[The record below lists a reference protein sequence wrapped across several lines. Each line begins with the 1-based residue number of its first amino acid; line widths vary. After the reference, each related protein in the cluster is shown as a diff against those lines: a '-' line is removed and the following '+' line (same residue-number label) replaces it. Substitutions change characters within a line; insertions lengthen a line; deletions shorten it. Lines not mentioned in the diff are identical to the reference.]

1 MNYEE
6 ILLTKTDYTFYRFY
20 KLLDSTEPDIY
31 TINELARRSGL
42 SYQKTYNMVQTIN
55 QQVQAFSADQ
65 ARILTPHGGVDT
77 RQLKVSLD
85 VYRFQLI
92 SRNLPYKIL
101 YYLLTDPAPTL
112 ENFSQTLNT
121 SQSTIF
127 RKLKRLTLFLK
138 RFNVRLHYKTLAL
151 TGDERYI
158 RLILY
163 YIFHLATRQQSI
175 TIFSGAIQRRVHAV
189 QNLAN
194 QKIRLFTEV
203 RERLDMDMV
212 TAIFLLRQDQG
223 HFVPDDPRY
232 QVLIDDNP
240 NYQMDELK
248 VLQTPNLSTEDLI
261 GEFHFGFFVINYPPI
276 LRDSNSDFLQQH
288 LAYFQRKNN
297 LIWRFC
303 TDFLA
308 SVQHACFNDRVN
320 LAQDRVLFGNLLN
333 AVLGYYVL
341 QGPFML
347 LQEENSDGVF
357 KAYGKNQLYRGI
369 SCYFE
374 QLPPAFQELAHV
386 APALIKATY
395 LLLIR
400 QYIRHNAQFQMQIG
414 LDVHASNYIYQDFAE
429 FLDGMPYFTVHPYAT
444 DLADKYDVVI
454 TTSASLYRQNLAS
467 GRYFFFTLDTP
478 ASFVK
483 LYDKLY
489 QYYSDQIM
497 TLRRMQIVP
506 FTTEELIDVY

>member
-1 MNYEE
+1 LNYEE

-20 KLLDSTEPDIY
+20 KLLDSTEPDVY
-31 TINELARRSGL
+31 TVNELAQRAQL
-42 SYQKTYNMVQTIN
+42 SYQKTYNMVQEIN
-55 QQVQAFSADQ
+55 RQVQRFSADQ
-65 ARILTPHGGVDT
+65 TRILTPHGGVDT

-85 VYRFQLI
+85 LYRFQLV

-101 YYLLTDPAPTL
+101 YYLLTSRAPTL
-112 ENFSQTLNT
+112 EQFSETLDT

-127 RKLKRLTLFLK
+127 RKLKPLTLFLK

-163 YIFHLATRQQSI
+163 YIFHLAARQQSI
-175 TIFSGAIQRRVHAV
+175 AIFAPELQQRVRVL
-189 QNLAN
+189 QDLAN
-194 QKIRLFTEV
+194 QKIQLFTEV
-203 RERLDMDMV
+203 RERLDMDMI

-232 QVLIDDNP
+232 HVLIDDNP
-240 NYQMDELK
+240 NYQMDELL
-248 VLQTPNLSTEDLI
+248 VLKPAHVQAEDLI

-276 LRDSNSDFLQQH
+276 LRDVKSDFLQQH

-320 LAQDRVLFGNLLN
+320 LAQDRVLLGNLMN
-333 AVLGYYVL
+333 TVLGYYVL
-341 QGPFML
+341 QGPFLL
-347 LQEENSDGVF
+347 LQEENSNGVF
-357 KAYGKNQLYRGI
+357 TAYGKNQLYRGI
-369 SCYFE
+369 SSYFE
-374 QLPPAFQELAHV
+374 QLPPAFHELAEV

-400 QYIRHNAQFQMQIG
+400 QYIGSNPQFQLRIG
-414 LDVHASNYIYQDFAE
+414 LDVRASNYIYQDFAE
-429 FLDGMPYFTVHPYAT
+429 FLQGMPYFNVHPYAT
-444 DLADKYDVVI
+444 EQADGYDIVI
-454 TTSASLYRQNLAS
+454 TTSASLYRQHLAT
-467 GRYFFFTLDTP
+467 GRYFFFTLDNP
-478 ASFVK
+478 ASFVE
-483 LYDKLY
+483 LYGKLY
-489 QYYSDQIM
+489 QYYNDQIM

-506 FTTEELIDVY
+506 FTDEELADVY